1 MVVDWLAKR
10 RDTPALLVVAMLVW
24 FGVVL
29 GCAILAGE
37 LLELAERADGSTSID
52 SSITSWMVAH
62 RTDALTTFAR
72 AASTVGSQKVLTP
85 LVGVVTVLLVARR
98 RPVLA
103 SFLVAAWGGA
113 LLLYTLTKA
122 SVTRPRPPTDIW
134 LTKTASSSFPSGHAT
149 QSLGTFVALA
159 LVGAAFVARARTAAL
174 ALAVVLGAWVG
185 WSRVYLGVHWG
196 NRRGRGLADR
206 RRVGCGRRVAGRAC
220 QGACGAAPRGAG
232 ARDPG
237 DACCDPGRSR
247 G

>member
-1 MVVDWLAKR
+1 VIVDWLAKR

-98 RPVLA
+98 RLVLA
-103 SFLVAAWGGA
+103 GFLVAAWGGA

-134 LTKTASSSFPSGHAT
+134 LTHTASSSFPSGHAT

-185 WSRVYLGVHWG
+185 WSRVYLGVHWTTDVVAG
-196 NRRGRGLADR
+196 WVIGAVWVVAVAWLAARADAVATPGAGRDGGDRAVR
-206 RRVGCGRRVAGRAC
+206 RRVG
-220 QGACGAAPRGAG
+220 
-232 ARDPG
+232 
-237 DACCDPGRSR
+237 
-247 G
+247 